1 MRTSSMTSRVRNIA
15 RTVALGAAAVATIAI
30 ATPSQS
36 GAQAL
41 GPQRQFLSLEPY
53 YARLQLDPG
62 LSGISQNGV
71 NGGSRTGVNG
81 YGGRLWVNL
90 APFSGPS
97 PNLLGHMSL
106 ALFTTYYPSKG
117 IDSTSILH
125 YGAEAD
131 IFFVNRPLG
140 GFLDPFISVGGGAF
154 RLKDT
159 ATQATDTR
167 FALSPGVGLRIPL
180 SNRFQL
186 RGDAKDL
193 VLFKVPDFNGSKQTL
208 NNYEFTAAL
217 GITF

>member
-1 MRTSSMTSRVRNIA
+1 MRSSDMMSRVRTIA
-15 RTVALGAAAVATIAI
+15 RTVALGAAAVTTIAI

-53 YARLQLDPG
+53 YGRLELDPG
-62 LSGISQNGV
+62 S

-193 VLFKVPDFNGSKQTL
+193 VLFKVPDFAGSKQTL

>member
-1 MRTSSMTSRVRNIA
+1 MRSSDMTSRVRNIA

-53 YARLQLDPG
+53 YSRMQLD
-62 LSGISQNGV
+62 NGD
-71 NGGSRTGVNG
+71 GSKRTGLNG

-106 ALFTTYYPSKG
+106 ALFTTYYPDKANLG
-117 IDSTSILH
+117 VSILN
-125 YGAEAD
+125 YGAESD
-131 IFFVNRPLG
+131 IFLVNRPLG
-140 GFLDPFISVGGGAF
+140 GVLDPFISIGGSAF
-154 RLKDT
+154 RTKDIN
-159 ATQATDTR
+159 ANQSETR
-167 FALSPGVGLRIPL
+167 FALSPGAGIRIPL
-180 SNRFQL
+180 SNRFQI
-186 RGDAKDL
+186 RADAKD
-193 VLFKVPDFNGSKQTL
+193 VLLFGVPVAIDTKKTL